1 MVQKSRLRVGAVSFL
16 NTKPLIYPLLNEEIQ
31 TEIELSIDVPSRTS
45 RCFLS
50 RGEIEVGLISSI
62 EYFRANPSHTS
73 YCILPDISIASHGS
87 VKSIQLF
94 SRVPDSRRFDVLG
107 LIRILGHLLRC

>member
-31 TEIELSIDVPSRTS
+31 TEIELSIDVPSRLAL
-45 RCFLS
+45 FLS

-62 EYFRANPSHTS
+62 EYFRANPSPYVLLHFTRYINCVS
-73 YCILPDISIASHGS
+73 RKRQKYSI
-87 VKSIQLF
+87 VQ
-94 SRVPDSRRFDVLG
+94 SRPDSRDSAYWA
-107 LIRILGHLLRC
+107 